1 MLYGLYLSAAGV
13 QTSSYRQDVIS
24 NNIANAE
31 TIGFKRDLAL
41 FQQRRTEAQD
51 RNLPPSRSNPL
62 LEQLGGGVFASPTL
76 MDHAQGEM
84 EKTGSNLDVAIMG
97 QGYYTVANGDQTQLT
112 RDGRFG
118 INTRGHLS
126 MGINAN
132 AEILDP
138 KGKPITLDPTIP
150 PNIDAQGVVTQ
161 KGRPVGRIAVMDVP
175 DPTQLTKAGGTMLNY
190 TDMKALKP
198 ATGANLVPEFRELSN
213 VEPSSELANLM
224 DAQRQLEANANMIR
238 YQDQMLSRL
247 CNDVGKIS

>member
-1 MLYGLYLSAAGV
+1 
-13 QTSSYRQDVIS
+13 
-24 NNIANAE
+24 
-31 TIGFKRDLAL
+31 
-41 FQQRRTEAQD
+41 
-51 RNLPPSRSNPL
+51 
-62 LEQLGGGVFASPTL
+62 
-76 MDHAQGEM
+76 M

-161 KGRPVGRIAVMDVP
+161 KGRPVGRIAVVDVP